1 MPDAGSPI
9 RMTHSATP
17 DIFADWLSALEA
29 RHLADLRVQ
38 EVTRALRALSSAY
51 VERRHKVA
59 RGSTLDSHG
68 KRVAFALFY
77 APLHFIATYHAVQV
91 LGAAAPA
98 PSRIVDIGCG
108 TGAAGAAWAIASGG
122 VSSVVGIDRH
132 PWAVDETRW
141 TYRTLG
147 VRGQA
152 HAGDATRLPRLEPGS
167 AAIAAYVLNELP
179 DAARQRVETSL
190 LAAAGKGV
198 RVLILEPIARTVTPW
213 WEATAA
219 RIVAAGGRA
228 DQWRLPVDMPPL
240 VKQLAEAA
248 GLNHRELKFK
258 SLFFGT

>member
-1 MPDAGSPI
+1 
-9 RMTHSATP
+9 MTHSTTP

-59 RGSTLDSHG
+59 HGSTLDSHG

-77 APLHFIATYHAVQV
+77 APLHFIATSHAVQE
-91 LGAAAPA
+91 LGAAVPG

-108 TGAAGAAWAIASGG
+108 TGAAGAAWAIASGKD
-122 VSSVVGIDRH
+122 SSVVGIDRH
-132 PWAVDETRW
+132 PWAVEEARW
-141 TYRTLG
+141 TYRMLG
-147 VRGQA
+147 VRG
-152 HAGDATRLPRLEPGS
+152 HARQGDAMRFPHLEPGS

-179 DAARQRVETSL
+179 DAARQRIERSL

-198 RVLILEPIARTVTPW
+198 RVLILEPIARAVTPW
-213 WEATAA
+213 WDATAERVLA
-219 RIVAAGGRA
+219 DGGRA
-228 DQWRLPVDMPPL
+228 DEWRLDVQLPPL

-248 GLNHRELKFK
+248 GLNQRELKFK
-258 SLFFGT
+258 SLYVGI